1 MGMDMCS
8 KHRDDDSYIEDGKV
22 SLPSFPGV
30 IFKGA

>member
-1 MGMDMCS
+1 MMGMECS
-8 KHRDDDSYIEDGKV
+8 VTSGDDSYIEDGKV